1 MVAPWL
7 GAVVVLR
14 PASNGGGGLGGGSS
28 QAVEALVVEAS
39 TAWDDHSR
47 WIREMNQEYAR
58 RLSMAKTSSVD
69 PGSGSGRSTATGYV
83 ENTGYE
89 EVDDEVHVYRS
100 IEPGGWAGRAAGGLA
115 LQPVCQSPTQW
126 ATHAEVDEEWKR
138 SYPPML
144 RRQAAFRL

>member
-1 MVAPWL
+1 MAAPWL

-14 PASNGGGGLGGGSS
+14 PASTTAWDEGP
-28 QAVEALVVEAS
+28 ATAS
-39 TAWDDHSR
+39 AAWDDHSR
-47 WIREMNQEYAR
+47 WIREMNQEYAW
-58 RLSMAKTSSVD
+58 RLSMAKTSSVG
-69 PGSGSGRSTATGYV
+69 PGSGSGRSTATGYA

-89 EVDDEVHVYRS
+89 EVDDEVPVYRS

-126 ATHAEVDEEWKR
+126 ATQAEVDEEWKR

-144 RRQAAFRL
+144 RRQAAFRP